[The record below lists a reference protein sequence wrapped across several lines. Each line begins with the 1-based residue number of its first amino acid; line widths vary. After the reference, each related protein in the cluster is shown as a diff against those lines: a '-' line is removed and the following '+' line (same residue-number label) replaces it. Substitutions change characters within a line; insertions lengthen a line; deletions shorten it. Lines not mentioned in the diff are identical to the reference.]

1 LNFHDAQK
9 DHSEE
14 TTMKKIALIVATAV
28 ALVLPSIANA
38 GDDAAGGA
46 AAGAGV
52 GAATGFVI
60 GGPVGAAVG
69 AGVGGVAG
77 AGAANDH
84 DRRHRGRV
92 IVEERGATQ
101 RTDCVRN
108 SYGDERCTTV
118 RR

>member
-1 LNFHDAQK
+1 
-9 DHSEE
+9 
-14 TTMKKIALIVATAV
+14 MKKIALIIATAA
-28 ALVLPSIANA
+28 ALALPSVANA

-77 AGAANDH
+77 AGAANDRDH
-84 DRRHRGRV
+84 RHRDHV
-92 IVEERGATQ
+92 IVEERGTTQ

>member
-1 LNFHDAQK
+1 
-9 DHSEE
+9 
-14 TTMKKIALIVATAV
+14 MKRIAFVLATAA
-28 ALVLPSIANA
+28 ALALPSIANA
-38 GDDAAGGA
+38 GDAAGGA

-77 AGAANDH
+77 AGAGEDSE
-84 DRRHRGRV
+84 RHRRDHV
-92 IVEERGATQ
+92 IVEERGPAQ

-108 SYGDERCTTV
+108 SYGDERCVTT